1 MCKSFRERIRLFL
14 NRNKR
19 YKSIEENGLNVLV
32 ETEGSKART
41 EKRRFLINMFF
52 TVVSAVAAVAAAIF
66 AALTY
71 INSKRKAMTARAM
84 ERPELVISAV

>member
-1 MCKSFRERIRLFL
+1 MVKSPIVARINALLAAKGIPKQQF
-14 NRNKR
+14 
-19 YKSIEENGLNVLV
+19 YNVLV

-71 INSKRKAMTARAM
+71 INS
-84 ERPELVISAV
+84 

>member
-1 MCKSFRERIRLFL
+1 MKRLNNFL

-19 YKSIEENGLNVLV
+19 YKSIQENGLNVLV
-32 ETEGSKART
+32 ETESSKART

-52 TVVSAVAAVAAAIF
+52 TVISAVSAVAAAIF

-71 INSKRKAMTARAM
+71 INS
-84 ERPELVISAV
+84 

>member
-1 MCKSFRERIRLFL
+1 MGRLRKFL

-19 YKSIEENGLNVLV
+19 YKTMQENGLNVLV

-41 EKRRFLINMFF
+41 EKRRFFINMLF
-52 TVVSAVAAVAAAIF
+52 TVISAISAVAAAIF

-71 INSKRKAMTARAM
+71 INS
-84 ERPELVISAV
+84 

>member
-19 YKSIEENGLNVLV
+19 YKSIGENGLNVLV

-52 TVVSAVAAVAAAIF
+52 TVVSAVSAVAAAIF

-71 INSKRKAMTARAM
+71 INS
-84 ERPELVISAV
+84 

>member
-1 MCKSFRERIRLFL
+1 MEIQKMCKSIKEKLKLFL

-19 YKSIEENGLNVLV
+19 YTVIRENGLNVLV

-41 EKRRFLINMFF
+41 EKRRFFVNLFF
-52 TVVSAVAAVAAAIF
+52 TVISAVAAVTAAIF

-71 INSKRKAMTARAM
+71 INS
-84 ERPELVISAV
+84 

>member
-1 MCKSFRERIRLFL
+1 MGKLKNFI

-19 YKSIEENGLNVLV
+19 YKTIQENGLNVLV

-41 EKRRFLINMFF
+41 EKRRFFINVLLSVIS
-52 TVVSAVAAVAAAIF
+52 TVAAVAAAIF

-71 INSKRKAMTARAM
+71 INS
-84 ERPELVISAV
+84 